1 MCGINGIFAYR
12 GPEPSADECIRTR
25 DAMSTRG
32 PDGAGFWRAPGG
44 KCVLGHRRLSIIDIS
59 PAGAQPMSTKD
70 GAYTIVF
77 NGEIYNY
84 EALRAE
90 LVQDGVP
97 LHSHSDTEVL
107 LNLYH
112 RERESMTQRLRGMFA
127 FALWSEPEQALF
139 LARDPHGIKPLYYH
153 DDGRVLRFASSVRAL
168 LPHLPERALDARSI
182 VGYLGWGSVPEPR
195 TLWKGLSLLPA
206 GATLAI
212 TDHVH
217 EPKRYWSV
225 ASAYRTNGAP
235 ATVEEVR
242 EVITSS
248 VRAHLVA
255 DVPVGAFLSAGVDS
269 GAMVGTASALLT
281 TPIRTFTLAFED
293 FRGTPRD
300 EAPVAELIA
309 STYGT
314 DHHTEVLDQADLER
328 ILGAFFDAMDQP
340 TIDGLNVYLVSALAK
355 RAGLK
360 AVLSGVGGDELF
372 GGYGTFRSFSLLH
385 RTSEHVPDVLY
396 GMTARVFG
404 LAGRR
409 LPNAGGKLGYVPAA
423 ARTPQSS
430 YHLLRG
436 LFMPAQVERL
446 VRPEI
451 WSEAGGEPGLTRFL
465 GQELPERVTNDS
477 AWMSVAEQTC
487 YMRNQLLRDADWASM
502 AHSIELRTPL
512 VDRCVTDTLGSRVV
526 CKHTPPKRLLARVP
540 SPELPA
546 EVLNRPKTG
555 FFLPLERF
563 LDKAFAAF
571 DARTLPDAVFGQR
584 QRTYAADVVRRSAA
598 GRLHWSRGWAIVALS
613 RYLERAA

>member
-1 MCGINGIFAYR
+1 
-12 GPEPSADECIRTR
+12 
-25 DAMSTRG
+25 
-32 PDGAGFWRAPGG
+32 
-44 KCVLGHRRLSIIDIS
+44 
-59 PAGAQPMSTKD
+59 
-70 GAYTIVF
+70 
-77 NGEIYNY
+77 
-84 EALRAE
+84 
-90 LVQDGVP
+90 
-97 LHSHSDTEVL
+97 
-107 LNLYH
+107 
-112 RERESMTQRLRGMFA
+112 
-127 FALWSEPEQALF
+127 
-139 LARDPHGIKPLYYH
+139 
-153 DDGRVLRFASSVRAL
+153 
-168 LPHLPERALDARSI
+168 
-182 VGYLGWGSVPEPR
+182 
-195 TLWKGLSLLPA
+195 
-206 GATLAI
+206 
-212 TDHVH
+212 
-217 EPKRYWSV
+217 
-225 ASAYRTNGAP
+225 
-235 ATVEEVR
+235 
-242 EVITSS
+242 
-248 VRAHLVA
+248 
-255 DVPVGAFLSAGVDS
+255 
-269 GAMVGTASALLT
+269 
-281 TPIRTFTLAFED
+281 
-293 FRGTPRD
+293 
-300 EAPVAELIA
+300 
-309 STYGT
+309 
-314 DHHTEVLDQADLER
+314 
-328 ILGAFFDAMDQP
+328 
-340 TIDGLNVYLVSALAK
+340 VYLVSALAK